1 MHQPSHTHCQAVKC
15 LLRYLKSTIHH
26 GLLFH
31 HGSNATLHVYTD
43 ADWVG
48 DHDDRTSTSAYVIYL
63 GLTPI
68 SWSSKKQRTVARSST
83 EAEYRAVAHAV
94 AETNWLTNLLKELR
108 ISLDNVP
115 TIYCNNIGTTYLCQ
129 NPVFHSRMKHIA
141 IDFHFVRDQVQR
153 QQLRLV
159 HVHSADQLA
168 DILTKSLSKAQTQWA
183 VSKLGVVPPPANLR
197 GHKEAK

>member
-1 MHQPSHTHCQAVKC
+1 MHHPSHTHWQAVKR
-15 LLRYLKSTIHH
+15 LLQYLKSTIHH

-31 HGSNATLHVYTD
+31 HESNAALHVYTN

-68 SWSSKKQRTVARSST
+68 SWSSKKQRTVARPLT

-94 AETNWLTNLLKELR
+94 AETNWLTNLLKEFR

-115 TIYCNNIGTTYLCQ
+115 TIYCDNIVTTYFCQ
-129 NPVFHSRMKHIA
+129 NPVFHGRMKQIA
-141 IDFHFVRDQVQR
+141 IDFHFVKDQVQH
-153 QQLRLV
+153 QQLRIV

-168 DILTKSLSKAQTQWA
+168 DVLTKSLSKAQTQW
-183 VSKLGVVPPPANLR
+183 VLSKLGVVPPPANLR
-197 GHKEAK
+197 GA